1 MKEEQIIEVS
11 RKLFEKYGYK
21 KVSMDEIAKEAGV
34 TRKTLYSY
42 FKNKEEI
49 LKYFLNEEIQNMKAI
64 VEKNEKRRKSFFDAL
79 NKTIFELMEYTR
91 NRNFLKIIIEE
102 SEALKNPVIIENLK
116 VIDITIQN
124 YIKEKLD
131 TAVKN
136 KEIYVKDTEVMAF
149 LIFKMYIAL
158 LLEWDD
164 NQKSKMDEKQIADTI
179 INLLKNGLNS
189 KNKKWKG
196 RGNWI
201 KRRLLK

>member
-1 MKEEQIIEVS
+1 M
-11 RKLFEKYGYK
+11 
-21 KVSMDEIAKEAGV
+21 
-34 TRKTLYSY
+34 
-42 FKNKEEI
+42 
-49 LKYFLNEEIQNMKAI
+49 
-64 VEKNEKRRKSFFDAL
+64 
-79 NKTIFELMEYTR
+79 
-91 NRNFLKIIIEE
+91 
-102 SEALKNPVIIENLK
+102 
-116 VIDITIQN
+116 IDITIQN

>member
-21 KVSMDEIAKEAGV
+21 KVSMDEIAKEASV

-64 VEKNEKRRKSFFDAL
+64 VEKNEKRKKSFFDAL

-91 NRNFLKIIIEE
+91 NRNFLKIIFEE
-102 SEALKNPVIIENLK
+102 SEAFKNPVIIENLK
-116 VIDITIQN
+116 VIDSTIQN

-131 TAVKN
+131 IAVAN
-136 KEIYVKDTEVMAF
+136 GEIYVKDTEVMAF

-164 NQKSKMDEKQIADTI
+164 NQKSKMNEKQIAETI
-179 INLLKNGLNS
+179 ISLLKNGLKT
-189 KNKKWKG
+189 KNRIWKG
-196 RGNWI
+196 RGKWI
-201 KRRLLK
+201 KRKLLK

>member
-64 VEKNEKRRKSFFDAL
+64 VEKNEKRKKSFFDAL

-102 SEALKNPVIIENLK
+102 SEAFKNPVIIENLK

>member
-64 VEKNEKRRKSFFDAL
+64 VEKNEKRKKSFFDAL

-91 NRNFLKIIIEE
+91 NRNFLKIIFEE
-102 SEALKNPVIIENLK
+102 SEAFKNPVIIENLK
-116 VIDITIQN
+116 VIDSTIQN

-131 TAVKN
+131 IAVAN
-136 KEIYVKDTEVMAF
+136 GEIYVKDTEVMAF

-158 LLEWDD
+158 LLEWDE
-164 NQKSKMDEKQIADTI
+164 NQKTKMNEKQIAETI
-179 INLLKNGLNS
+179 ISLLKNGLKT
-189 KNKKWKG
+189 KNRIRKG
-196 RGNWI
+196 RGKWI
-201 KRRLLK
+201 KRKLLK

>member
-102 SEALKNPVIIENLK
+102 SEAFKNPVIIENLK